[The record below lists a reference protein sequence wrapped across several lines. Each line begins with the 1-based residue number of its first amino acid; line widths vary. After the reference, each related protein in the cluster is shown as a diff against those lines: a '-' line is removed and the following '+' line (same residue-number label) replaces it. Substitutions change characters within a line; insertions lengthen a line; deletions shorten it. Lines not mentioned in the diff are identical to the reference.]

1 MGLTTK
7 IFRGY
12 TRQPSQTQQHN
23 KTTRTHKVQGR
34 RFVERLSGVPTVPK
48 SPTGSAA
55 AADERRPK
63 IESSRSSPGRRFSMS
78 PRERQERVLV
88 GPPRT
93 KLLISATSNSF
104 GPTSLPVPCETTQ
117 E

>member
-48 SPTGSAA
+48 SPAGSAA

-78 PRERQERVLV
+78 PRERQERRLV
-88 GPPRT
+88 EAPAAKLFFLMSLIHLYPP
-93 KLLISATSNSF
+93 
-104 GPTSLPVPCETTQ
+104 SLPTPSKQ
-117 E
+117 